1 MKKPYILH
9 CASLLCAFTAGSAF
23 GENLL
28 DDLSSALQAAG
39 VSNLLTFAKNN
50 GIASPR
56 IPSKWHL
63 EHRTTTDEEKQ
74 QSVLARK
81 FGFQIVEALDNEE
94 KQQRDSFADEV
105 LFKQTLMLLD
115 FSDWCMETVG
125 WGNMLL
131 ANRCLDLAAVAS
143 ARLATNT
150 NFPIERCEL
159 AVSRL
164 SPEWMS
170 SRARAAVL
178 NNEAGTNLFALAF
191 VESTEELDMACG
203 AGRYLARYKNIKP
216 PSDTRLPP
224 SRSLDILAAKLNFDF
239 FIDTPNSPDHK
250 SLNASWDYRMFQR
263 FRHGFATQIQD
274 EAKNVL
280 IFRKTI
286 GCFPEKYARSEE
298 EQRQLEDDIKEY
310 AKVGIKITPPEDE
323 PSFDPLKEA
332 FRRAWNKRATRIKG
346 DEKVYV
352 NAFWAYKKVMSG
364 VYGGR
369 ESSADSINETP

>member
-1 MKKPYILH
+1 MKKTHIM
-9 CASLLCAFTAGSAF
+9 LCAPLFCAF
-23 GENLL
+23 SVCPIFGNDLIA
-28 DDLSSALQAAG
+28 DLSSTLQTAG
-39 VSNLLTFAKNN
+39 VSNLLQVAK
-50 GIASPR
+50 ASGVAPPR

-63 EHRTTTDEEKQ
+63 EHRAKTDVEKQ
-74 QSVLARK
+74 KTQQARE
-81 FGFQIVEALDNEE
+81 FGFRIVEALEE
-94 KQQRDSFADEV
+94 EERIQRDSFADEA
-105 LFKQTLMLLD
+105 LFKQTMMLLD
-115 FSDWCMETVG
+115 FSDWCVETAG

-131 ANRCLDLAAVAS
+131 ANESLRLAATAS
-143 ARLATNT
+143 IQLAANT
-150 NFPIERCEL
+150 NFPIEKCEQII
-159 AVSRL
+159 SRF
-164 SPEWMS
+164 SPEWMTP
-170 SRARAAVL
+170 RARAEVL